1 MNFAGGPSPV
11 ERAHRA
17 YETWRN
23 RRRLWGDA
31 GRGLVPP
38 PPREFAA
45 FGEGSLIIAPSRV
58 QSPDRIRVGKRV
70 VFHEHAWL
78 CVVPQEGFD
87 PPLLEIGDGTSVNR
101 FVKIVCAGR
110 VTIGAECLVGDHVF
124 IADTHYRYDDP
135 NLPIRAQ
142 PLAEPKP
149 VTIGDG
155 CHIGV
160 RAMIGP
166 GVTIGENAY
175 VGAGAVVTT
184 DVPARS
190 VVVGYP
196 ARVVRRYDDETRA
209 WVTVTGGPAPGPI
222 A

>member
-1 MNFAGGPSPV
+1 MSFLDRSPV
-11 ERAHRA
+11 DRVRRS

-23 RRRLWGDA
+23 MRRLWGDA
-31 GRGLVPP
+31 GRGLLPP
-38 PPREFAA
+38 PPRAFAA
-45 FGEGSLIIAPSRV
+45 FGDGSLIIAPARV
-58 QSPDRIRVGKRV
+58 QSPERIRLAKRV
-70 VFHEHAWL
+70 VLHEHVWL
-78 CVVPQEGFD
+78 CVVSQEGFE
-87 PPLLEIGDGTSVNR
+87 PPLLEIGEGTSINR

-110 VTIGAECLVGDHVF
+110 VTIGAECLIGDHVF

-135 NLPIRAQ
+135 KRPIREQ
-142 PLAEPKP
+142 GLAEPQP

-160 RAMIGP
+160 RAMIAP

-175 VGAGAVVTT
+175 IGAGAVVTS

-190 VVVGYP
+190 VAVGYP
-196 ARVVRRYDDETRA
+196 ARIIRRYDDDTRA
-209 WVTVTGGPAPGPI
+209 WVAVAQGPAPGPL